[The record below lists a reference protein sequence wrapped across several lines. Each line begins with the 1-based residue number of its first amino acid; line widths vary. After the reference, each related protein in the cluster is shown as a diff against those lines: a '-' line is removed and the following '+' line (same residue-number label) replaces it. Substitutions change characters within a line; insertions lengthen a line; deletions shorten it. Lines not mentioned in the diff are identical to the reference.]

1 MSSPHGVACL
11 RRGLL
16 HLLSNQ
22 AAGYEGRSM
31 YTMPRTRMTDSH
43 ASKKRTAGKQPGKH
57 HALEVLIMQVAPTS
71 HQHAC

>member
-1 MSSPHGVACL
+1 
-11 RRGLL
+11 
-16 HLLSNQ
+16 
-22 AAGYEGRSM
+22 M